1 MVAGG
6 FGGVAGSVVY
16 AIVGDVIPL
25 ARRGRAMGII
35 MTSFSLASI
44 LGMPVGPRL
53 GQLAGLACALF
64 FPGHNQS
71 GHLAAAY
78 RILPALPAH
87 AHANAHAAWAR
98 MRAILTHPNHHRAF
112 ALVAVLTA
120 SGSLIYPFMSPSMVT
135 NAGLPESSL
144 PWIYV
149 CGGGATFLSSHF
161 FGQLTDRYGRLQ
173 VFTLLALLSIIPTL
187 IVTNLGPVTLW
198 VVLVSTSLYMVVT
211 SGRMVPSMAMVTAS
225 VEARLRGGFMSVNS
239 AVQQIAAALATSGA
253 SLLVSTDRSGRIN
266 GYVGVGLISVGLVI
280 AAVILAP
287 RLRVTESE
295 ASAAIPAVE
304 PNIEPIG

>member
-1 MVAGG
+1 
-6 FGGVAGSVVY
+6 
-16 AIVGDVIPL
+16 
-25 ARRGRAMGII
+25 
-35 MTSFSLASI
+35 
-44 LGMPVGPRL
+44 
-53 GQLAGLACALF
+53 
-64 FPGHNQS
+64 
-71 GHLAAAY
+71 
-78 RILPALPAH
+78 
-87 AHANAHAAWAR
+87 
-98 MRAILTHPNHHRAF
+98 
-112 ALVAVLTA
+112 
-120 SGSLIYPFMSPSMVT
+120 MVT